1 MNILKSKYIIII
13 FIYLIYSAFYL
24 LTRNDY
30 TYKIIESTIILFI
43 LLFVFFAY
51 DKFYKTNKKSS

>member
-13 FIYLIYSAFYL
+13 FIYLIYSVFYL

-51 DKFYKTNKKSS
+51 DKFYKINKKSS